1 MREKKAKGLY
11 QHRQIPPQGASAS
24 ARTRWT
30 DMTPLHVASFFGCA
44 RVVEVLVK
52 RGKAD
57 LAARCADFE
66 GATALHLAAF
76 GMCISHSY
84 SAHIGR

>member
-1 MREKKAKGLY
+1 MATTAPSHLLLDLMPR
-11 QHRQIPPQGASAS
+11 QGASAS

-30 DMTPLHVASFFGCA
+30 DMTPLHVAAFFGCA

-76 GMCISHSY
+76 GMLLTCSLVN
-84 SAHIGR
+84 